1 MFIFPEED
9 LPITALPYF
18 TLLCADLSQ
27 LSSTMDSRTIPTQL
41 CPQWNW
47 KMYGAY
53 NDWTLK
59 SHRPGRP
66 PGLGIAK

>member
-18 TLLCADLSQ
+18 TLLCAELSQ

-41 CPQWNW
+41 CPQ
-47 KMYGAY
+47 
-53 NDWTLK
+53 
-59 SHRPGRP
+59 
-66 PGLGIAK
+66 